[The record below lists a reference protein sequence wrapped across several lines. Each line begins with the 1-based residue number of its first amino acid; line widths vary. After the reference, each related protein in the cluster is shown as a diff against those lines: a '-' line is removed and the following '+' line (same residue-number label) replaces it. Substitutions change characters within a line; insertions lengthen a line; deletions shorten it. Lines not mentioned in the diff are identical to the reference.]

1 MSIQLKNQ
9 LEKTFDTTISV
20 TSFWT
25 YPNIRDY
32 AKFLL
37 DKLQLNNTV
46 AEIKT
51 PINTPINTQVN
62 KPEEVVIPDE
72 DVSLDD
78 LSKLLEDELND
89 I

>member
-9 LEKTFDTTISV
+9 LEKTFDTSISV

-37 DKLQLNNTV
+37 DKLLLNNTV
-46 AEIKT
+46 IEEKALEQT
-51 PINTPINTQVN
+51 PVATQMN
-62 KPEEVVIPDE
+62 KPDEVVLPDE